1 MPSYINLPLELQ
13 RMILEDIAQSPSL
26 APYACVNKQW
36 QAYFEAKTFRNLV
49 LHQDDLEP
57 FSIVFRGIRRGYLKH
72 LWLRIQLPEYPLP
85 KYKEVEDSKV
95 LWEADRTFTTSV
107 FDLWD
112 ELAEWDAR
120 GRGENEGLTLELTAH
135 SPSDRGDCPDD
146 PFEKEAWQYKEYLA
160 TGSVTPYESEK
171 DVYAPFAEVKANLT
185 KAIVDPAARAQRWER
200 AVNDLFG
207 WKSLAFNY
215 HEEED
220 MTYVNDDDTPELPE
234 VTVVTNFLVRRQQ
247 FREIHPDSLGKMI
260 SSLPCLDKVNIER
273 WRCADA
279 KDEKHWC
286 EDAKVTFGMDL
297 PRDVKTL
304 SLYGDT
310 NSIFHDWNPKD
321 ANTIALAK
329 SLKLY
334 SKDLENLSVSFLID
348 AKDFLKPFWPAHSDH
363 TTKTLPDWENLKTLS
378 LTSAILASSSAEHIN
393 KLLCAAARAVKKMPN
408 LHLLELWSGAE
419 GQACVFRYRVV
430 DTVTEI
436 TWMGTHIFGMDPE
449 VVRAW
454 NEVSL
459 LHGRSDFRTSWFTLD
474 PDKIIAAGTVLRLL
488 DLREQILHPVSGY
501 GTAWGQS
508 KTATTNI

>member
-1 MPSYINLPLELQ
+1 
-13 RMILEDIAQSPSL
+13 
-26 APYACVNKQW
+26 
-36 QAYFEAKTFRNLV
+36 
-49 LHQDDLEP
+49 
-57 FSIVFRGIRRGYLKH
+57 
-72 LWLRIQLPEYPLP
+72 
-85 KYKEVEDSKV
+85 
-95 LWEADRTFTTSV
+95 
-107 FDLWD
+107 
-112 ELAEWDAR
+112 
-120 GRGENEGLTLELTAH
+120 
-135 SPSDRGDCPDD
+135 
-146 PFEKEAWQYKEYLA
+146 
-160 TGSVTPYESEK
+160 
-171 DVYAPFAEVKANLT
+171 
-185 KAIVDPAARAQRWER
+185 
-200 AVNDLFG
+200 
-207 WKSLAFNY
+207 
-215 HEEED
+215 

-234 VTVVTNFLVRRQQ
+234 VTVVTKFLVRRQQ

-286 EDAKVTFGMDL
+286 EDAKLTFGMDL
-297 PRDVKTL
+297 PRDLKTL

-310 NSIFHDWNPKD
+310 NSIFHDWIPKD

-329 SLKLY
+329 NLKLY

-348 AKDFLKPFWPAHSDH
+348 AKDFLRPFWPAHSDR

-378 LTSAILASSSAEHIN
+378 LTSAILASNSTGYIN

-408 LHLLELWSGAE
+408 LHLLELWSGGE

-436 TWMGTHIFGMDPE
+436 TWMGTHIFGMDAE

-459 LHGRSDFRTSWFTLD
+459 LHGRSDLRTSRFTLD
-474 PDKIIAAGTVLRLL
+474 PDKIIAVGTVLRYL

-508 KTATTNI
+508 KTARTNT